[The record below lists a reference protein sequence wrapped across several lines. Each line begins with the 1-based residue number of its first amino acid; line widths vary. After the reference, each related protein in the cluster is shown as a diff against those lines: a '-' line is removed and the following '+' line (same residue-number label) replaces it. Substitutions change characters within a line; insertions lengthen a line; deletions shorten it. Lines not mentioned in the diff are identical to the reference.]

1 MIIKNVTT
9 DEELSDFL
17 NAVKDKPEISVDLE
31 FDKNFHRYGFN
42 ICLVQIYDGN
52 ACYLIDPLSK
62 SLTVKNLFP
71 LLEDPDICKIVF
83 TFGEDLRLLHS
94 LGCYPKN
101 IHDLGIAT
109 SLLNYPQASLTN
121 YLIDILDIES
131 AASSQK
137 SNWFI
142 RPLTE
147 KQQVYAAED
156 VYFLPDLKKKLDKEA
171 EQKGIT
177 NWIEQENRQLDLEDY
192 SDTNNNSLYK
202 EKDKNGFSELEWHI
216 YLDLLRFREKLA
228 ELHDKPPFQVFGKK
242 IMDMLVKNPG
252 SINSWNNTR
261 GIFSGI
267 KNKRTQNKLEEIL
280 SESRKEAEKIGLSAS
295 KPAFKKPSKE
305 EMAELRKEQ
314 NKINEAKQKF
324 FDPVK
329 ELIER
334 DYGKETATFLFS
346 NRIIADIVSGS
357 SGELLPYKKE
367 LLERY
372 GDELG
377 IKPDF

>member
-9 DEELSDFL
+9 DDELSDFL
-17 NAVKDKPEISVDLE
+17 NAVENKPEISVDLE
-31 FDKNFHRYGFN
+31 FDKNYHRYGFN

-52 ACYLIDPLSK
+52 ACYLIDPLSN
-62 SLTVKNLFP
+62 SLNIENLFP
-71 LLEDPDICKIVF
+71 LLEDPDVCKIVF
-83 TFGEDLRLLHS
+83 MFGEDLRLLHS

-101 IHDLGIAT
+101 IYDLGIAT

-121 YLIDILDIES
+121 YLIDILGIES
-131 AASSQK
+131 AASSQT

-142 RPLTE
+142 RPLSE

-156 VYFLPDLKKKLDKEA
+156 VYFLPELKQKLDKEA

-177 NWIEQENRQLDLEDY
+177 KWIEQENKNYEQEDF
-192 SDTNNNSLYK
+192 SETENNSLYK
-202 EKDKNGFSELEWHI
+202 EKDKNGYSELEWHI

-242 IMDMLVKNPG
+242 IMDKLVNDPEK
-252 SINSWNNTR
+252 IDQWNNTR
-261 GIFSGI
+261 GIFIGI

-280 SESRKEAEKIGLSAS
+280 SESRDEAKKIGLSAS
-295 KPAFKKPSKE
+295 EPASKKPSKE
-305 EMAELRKEQ
+305 MMAEIREEQ
-314 NKINEAKQKF
+314 KKIREAKHNV
-324 FDPVK
+324 FDPIK

-346 NRIIADIVSGS
+346 NRIVADIVSGR
-357 SGELLPYKKE
+357 SGELLPYKKD

-377 IKPDF
+377 IKPEY

>member
-9 DEELSDFL
+9 DNELSAFL
-17 NAVKDKPEISVDLE
+17 NAVHNKPEISVDLE

-52 ACYLIDPLSK
+52 ACYLIDPLSNE
-62 SLTVKNLFP
+62 LTIENIFP
-71 LLEDPDICKIVF
+71 LFENPEVCKIVF
-83 TFGEDLRLLHS
+83 MFGEDLRLLHS

-121 YLIDILDIES
+121 YLIDILGIES

-147 KQQVYAAED
+147 KQKVYAAED
-156 VYFLPDLKKKLDKEA
+156 VYFLPELKQKLEKEA

-177 NWIEQENRQLDLEDY
+177 NWIEQENKNYELEDF
-192 SDTNNNSLYK
+192 SETENNSLYK
-202 EKDKNGFSELEWHI
+202 EKDKNGYSELEWHI
-216 YLDLLRFREKLA
+216 YLALLRFREKLA

-242 IMDMLVKNPG
+242 IMDELVKNPEKVK
-252 SINSWNNTR
+252 SWNNTR
-261 GIFSGI
+261 GIFIGV

-280 SESRKEAEKIGLSAS
+280 SESRKEALEKGLSTIE
-295 KPAFKKPSKE
+295 PAFKKPSKE
-305 EMAELRKEQ
+305 KMAEIREEQ
-314 NKINEAKQKF
+314 KKIREAKKTF
-324 FDPVK
+324 FDPIK

-334 DYGKETATFLFS
+334 DYGKDTATFLFS
-346 NRIIADIVSGS
+346 NRIVADIVTGRN
-357 SGELLPYKKE
+357 GELLPYKKE
-367 LLERY
+367 LLEKY
-372 GDELG
+372 SNELG
-377 IKPDF
+377 LKSEF